1 MSDRRQ
7 RVKDPTPEAIEKAK
21 KKIKEK
27 HLKEMRDKNVNDK

>member
-7 RVKDPTPEAIEKAK
+7 RVKDPTPGEIEKWK

-27 HLKEMRDKNVNDK
+27 RLKEMGDKNVSDK